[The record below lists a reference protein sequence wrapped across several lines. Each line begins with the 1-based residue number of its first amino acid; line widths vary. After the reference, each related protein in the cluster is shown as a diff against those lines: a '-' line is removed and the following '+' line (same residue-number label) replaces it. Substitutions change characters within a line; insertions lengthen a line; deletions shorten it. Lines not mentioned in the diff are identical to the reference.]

1 MLFEKISIIGVGLLG
16 GSLGLAIRERKLAA
30 RVEGFV
36 RREEA
41 IAECDSLGVVDRASN
56 DLASVLADADLII
69 LCTPVEHMASLIEPV
84 KESVKPGAVLTDVG
98 SVKVCVV
105 EKLESLAKSAG
116 ASFIGSHPMAGGEKI
131 GVGESRPDLFQNA
144 VCALTPTG
152 ASDIAALNRV
162 NAFWQSLGMNVIQ
175 LGPKLHDQLV
185 CRASHLPHLVASVL
199 ADYVLDPKFPREQR
213 QLCANGFRDTTR
225 VASGPVEMW
234 RGILSENRE
243 NLSADIDEM
252 VGKLTALQ
260 NALSANDPE
269 MIESLLR
276 SGHDRR
282 DAWLK
287 DSGDGQ

>member
-36 RREEA
+36 RRKEA
-41 IAECDSLGVVDRASN
+41 IAECETLGVVDRASN

-69 LCTPVEHMASLIEPV
+69 LCTPVEHMKSLLEPV
-84 KESVKPGAVLTDVG
+84 VSSIKPGAILTDVG
-98 SVKVCVV
+98 SVKANVV
-105 EKLESLAKSAG
+105 SELGPIVQSVG
-116 ASFIGSHPMAGGEKI
+116 ARFIGSHPMAGGEKM
-131 GVGESRPDLFQNA
+131 GAAESRADLFQHA

-152 ASDIAALNRV
+152 SSDIAALNRV
-162 NAFWQSLGMNVIQ
+162 THFWSALGMSVIQ
-175 LGPKLHDQLV
+175 LAPQLHDQLV

-199 ADYVLDPKFPREQR
+199 ADYVLDPKFPEEQR
-213 QLCANGFRDTTR
+213 QLCASGFRDTTR

-243 NLSADIDEM
+243 NLTADIDAM
-252 VGKLTALQ
+252 IGKLAALK
-260 NALSANDPE
+260 NALSANDSDAIE
-269 MIESLLR
+269 MLLK

-282 DAWLK
+282 DAWLRQ
-287 DSGDGQ
+287 SEEGE